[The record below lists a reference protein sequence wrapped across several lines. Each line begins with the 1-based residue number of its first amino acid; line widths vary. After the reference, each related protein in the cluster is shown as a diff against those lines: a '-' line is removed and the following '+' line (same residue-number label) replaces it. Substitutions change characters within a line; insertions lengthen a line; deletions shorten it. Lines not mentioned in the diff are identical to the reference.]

1 MDNRKGLYSL
11 TKVRTQMTNQELK
24 EALLALL
31 EETKG
36 NPTPDQMSELYI
48 KAENDDFIEVSEE
61 ARAEYASKRNL
72 FDQVKDSV
80 DNVLQSDKA
89 QEVKE
94 KAKSLFQ
101 HVKAGTKDTVEKI
114 KNNYSGIYTAEQV
127 RKLSEHEQVEKINE
141 LIKAAIK
148 LDRNHISFHNTEVS
162 PELAEIFEAKGF
174 TVEILKE
181 RTYIRWSQSLYSDC
195 KWGLSPHTPFIFRI
209 KKGVKL

>member
-1 MDNRKGLYSL
+1 
-11 TKVRTQMTNQELK
+11 MTNQELK

-61 ARAEYASKRNL
+61 ARAEYASKRNI

-101 HVKAGTKDTVEKI
+101 QVKAGTKDTVEKI

-148 LDRNHISFHNTEVS
+148 LNRNHISFHNTEVS
-162 PELAEIFEAKGF
+162 PELADIFEAKGF
-174 TVEILKE
+174 TVEILNE
-181 RTYIRWSQSLYSDC
+181 RTYIRW
-195 KWGLSPHTPFIFRI
+195 
-209 KKGVKL
+209 

>member
-1 MDNRKGLYSL
+1 MDDKQGLYSL
-11 TKVRTQMTNQELK
+11 NESENFMSNQELK
-24 EALLALL
+24 EAMLTLL

-36 NPTPDQMSELYI
+36 KPTPDQMAELYV
-48 KAENDDFIEVSEE
+48 KAANDEFIEVCEE

-80 DNVLQSDKA
+80 DHVLQSETA
-89 QEVKE
+89 QDVKD
-94 KAKSLFQ
+94 KAKSLFNQ
-101 HVKAGTKDTVEKI
+101 VKAGTKETVEKI
-114 KNNYSGIYTAEQV
+114 KTNYSGIYTAEQV

-181 RTYIRWSQSLYSDC
+181 RTYIRW
-195 KWGLSPHTPFIFRI
+195 
-209 KKGVKL
+209 

>member
-1 MDNRKGLYSL
+1 MDDRKGLYSL
-11 TKVRTQMTNQELK
+11 TKARTKMTNQELK

-94 KAKSLFQ
+94 KAKSLLQ
-101 HVKAGTKDTVEKI
+101 QVKAGTKDTVEKI

-181 RTYIRWSQSLYSDC
+181 RTYIRW
-195 KWGLSPHTPFIFRI
+195 
-209 KKGVKL
+209 

>member
-1 MDNRKGLYSL
+1 
-11 TKVRTQMTNQELK
+11 MTNQELK

-61 ARAEYASKRNL
+61 ARAEYASKRNI

-101 HVKAGTKDTVEKI
+101 QVKAGTKDTVEKI

-174 TVEILKE
+174 TVDVLKE
-181 RTYIRWSQSLYSDC
+181 RIYIRW
-195 KWGLSPHTPFIFRI
+195 
-209 KKGVKL
+209 

>member
-1 MDNRKGLYSL
+1 MDDRKGLYSL
-11 TKVRTQMTNQELK
+11 TKARTQMTNQELK

-61 ARAEYASKRNL
+61 ARAEYASKRNI

-101 HVKAGTKDTVEKI
+101 QVKAGTKDTVEKI

-162 PELAEIFEAKGF
+162 SELTEIFETKGF

-181 RTYIRWSQSLYSDC
+181 RTYIRW
-195 KWGLSPHTPFIFRI
+195 
-209 KKGVKL
+209 

>member
-61 ARAEYASKRNL
+61 ARAEYASKRNI

-101 HVKAGTKDTVEKI
+101 QVKAGTKDTVEKI
-114 KNNYSGIYTAEQV
+114 KTNYSGIYTAEQV

-148 LDRNHISFHNTEVS
+148 LDRNHISFHNTEVN

-174 TVEILKE
+174 EVETKNE
-181 RTYIRWSQSLYSDC
+181 RTYIRW
-195 KWGLSPHTPFIFRI
+195 
-209 KKGVKL
+209 

>member
-61 ARAEYASKRNL
+61 ARAEYASKRNI

-101 HVKAGTKDTVEKI
+101 QVKAGTKDTVEKI

-127 RKLSEHEQVEKINE
+127 RKL
-141 LIKAAIK
+141 
-148 LDRNHISFHNTEVS
+148 
-162 PELAEIFEAKGF
+162 
-174 TVEILKE
+174 
-181 RTYIRWSQSLYSDC
+181 
-195 KWGLSPHTPFIFRI
+195 
-209 KKGVKL
+209 

>member
-1 MDNRKGLYSL
+1 MDDRKGLYSL
-11 TKVRTQMTNQELK
+11 TKARTQMTNQELK

-61 ARAEYASKRNL
+61 ARAEYASKRNI

-101 HVKAGTKDTVEKI
+101 QVKAGTKDTVEKI

-162 PELAEIFEAKGF
+162 SELTEIYETKGF

-181 RTYIRWSQSLYSDC
+181 RTYIRW
-195 KWGLSPHTPFIFRI
+195 
-209 KKGVKL
+209 

>member
-61 ARAEYASKRNL
+61 ARAEYASKRNI

-101 HVKAGTKDTVEKI
+101 QIKAGTKDTVEKI

-181 RTYIRWSQSLYSDC
+181 RTYIRW
-195 KWGLSPHTPFIFRI
+195 
-209 KKGVKL
+209 